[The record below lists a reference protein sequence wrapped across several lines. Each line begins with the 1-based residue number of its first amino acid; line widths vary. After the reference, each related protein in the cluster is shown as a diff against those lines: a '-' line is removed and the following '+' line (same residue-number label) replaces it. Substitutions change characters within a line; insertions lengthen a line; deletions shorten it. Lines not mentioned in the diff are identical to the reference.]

1 MDRKKLEHAGN
12 WFWNKSAVYG
22 SAGMGLQKSK
32 GEGRMSR
39 IYYPPS
45 MYRTRKRSRSDPYYS
60 CADCKRE
67 FYKQRDLW
75 EHIQHCTAKEQSK

>member
-1 MDRKKLEHAGN
+1 
-12 WFWNKSAVYG
+12 
-22 SAGMGLQKSK
+22 
-32 GEGRMSR
+32 MSR

-45 MYRTRKRSRSDPYYS
+45 MYRTRKLPWSGPYYS

-75 EHIQHCTAKEQSK
+75 EHIQHCTAKEKGE